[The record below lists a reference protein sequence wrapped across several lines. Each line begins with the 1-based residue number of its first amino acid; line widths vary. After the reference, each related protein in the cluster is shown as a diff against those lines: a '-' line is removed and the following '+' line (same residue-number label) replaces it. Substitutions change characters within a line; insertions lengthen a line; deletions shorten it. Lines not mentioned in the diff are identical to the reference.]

1 MGNRI
6 GTCYATLESRRQDGG
21 ESMAEDQNR
30 HEATQEAETAGKQD
44 ISLDDLNYEDY
55 LKLTNP
61 TLSDAEIETMV
72 RKENRYTWIVRFEL
86 LALVLFVIVIL
97 FVIFLT

>member
-1 MGNRI
+1 
-6 GTCYATLESRRQDGG
+6 
-21 ESMAEDQNR
+21 MAEDQNR

>member
-1 MGNRI
+1 
-6 GTCYATLESRRQDGG
+6 
-21 ESMAEDQNR
+21 MAEDQNR

-61 TLSDAEIETMV
+61 TLSDAEIETMI